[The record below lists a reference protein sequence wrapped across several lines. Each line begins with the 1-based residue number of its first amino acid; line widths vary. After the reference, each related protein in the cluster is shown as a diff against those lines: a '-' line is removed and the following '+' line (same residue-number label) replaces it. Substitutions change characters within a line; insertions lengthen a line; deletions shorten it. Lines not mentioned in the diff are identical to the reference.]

1 MAGGNVMLLDTCALL
16 WLAAGGGQLSPTARS
31 RIAGA
36 DALHISAITGFEIAI
51 KGRSGKLKLPAMPSE
66 WLRTVLDHHGIDV
79 VPLDLA
85 ICVAATELPLVH
97 RDPCDRFIIATARAH
112 GWPVVTADAR
122 FRDYG
127 IEVVW

>member
-1 MAGGNVMLLDTCALL
+1 MLLDTCALL
-16 WLAAGGGQLSPTARS
+16 WLAAGGKALSPVARS
-31 RIAGA
+31 RMGTA
-36 DALHISAITGFEIAI
+36 DQLQVSAVTGFEIAV
-51 KGRSGKLKLPAMPSE
+51 KYRSGKLKLPALPAE
-66 WLRTVLDHHGIDV
+66 WLVTVLDHHGIEW

-85 ICVAATELPLVH
+85 LCVAATELPLVH
-97 RDPCDRFIIATARAH
+97 RDPCDRFIIATARAK